1 MSFLRPLLRV
11 LDPRPYPRLI
21 AELLTVCWERREL
34 VRELIRREIA
44 ERYAGEVFGAAWA
57 FGHPLIS
64 VGIYLIVFNLIFRG
78 SGVGDAPS
86 AYGYAVFLLAGL
98 VPWLVSA
105 EVMNKSP
112 SILLSHASLA
122 KQIVFPIEV
131 LPLKATAVTLVTL
144 LVGLA
149 ATVAYVALRYGTF
162 AWTYALLP
170 LVILLQACL
179 NLGMAYALAAIA
191 PFFRD
196 IKDFITVFC
205 NLGLFLTPAF
215 YLGNTLPAFFKIL
228 IALNPFSAMVW
239 VYQDTLYYGAIVHP
253 VAWGVFIV
261 LSLFSFAL
269 GYRAFRALRPAFGDV
284 L

>member
-1 MSFLRPLLRV
+1 MTTPLPTRLLNPLPYLRLLR
-11 LDPRPYPRLI
+11 
-21 AELLTVCWERREL
+21 ELLALCWARREL
-34 VRELIRREIA
+34 VRELIRREIS
-44 ERYAGEVFGAAWA
+44 ERYAGEIFGTAWA

-64 VGIYLIVFNLIFRG
+64 VAIYLVVFNLIFRG
-78 SGVGDAPS
+78 SGIGDAPS
-86 AYGYAVFLLAGL
+86 PYGYAVFLLAGL

-112 SILLSHASLA
+112 GILFSHASLA

-131 LPLKATAVTLVTL
+131 LPLKATAVTMVTL
-144 LVGLA
+144 IAGLL
-149 ATVAYVALRYGTF
+149 ATVAYVGIRYGFF

-170 LVILLQACL
+170 LVVLTQAVL
-179 NLGMAYALAAIA
+179 NLGLAYCLAAIA

-205 NLGLFLTPAF
+205 SLGLFLTPAF
-215 YLGNTLPAFFKIL
+215 YLGNTLPEFFRTL
-228 IALNPFSAMVW
+228 IALNPFSYMIW

-253 VAWGVFIV
+253 VAWGVFGAWAV
-261 LSLFSFAL
+261 LSFAI
-269 GYRAFRALRPAFGDV
+269 GYRAFRGLRPAFGDV